1 MLFKIN
7 ENKEVEL
14 KYSFRC
20 SIYFEQIT
28 GHNLDLGNLSQ
39 NDLITLFYCVVI
51 ASLQKSKESI
61 ITMLDFLDAIDD
73 FNNGEKCIIDFGNWF
88 VNILQ
93 AQYEVLNS
101 EDEKEK
107 KPVKKTGKKKTN

>member
-1 MLFKIN
+1 MLFKLN
-7 ENKEVEL
+7 DNKEVEL
-14 KYSFRC
+14 KYSFRS

-28 GHNLDLGNLSQ
+28 GHNLDLANMSQ
-39 NDLITLFYCVVI
+39 NDLISLFYCVVI
-51 ASLQKSKESI
+51 ASLQKAKEPI

-88 VNILQ
+88 VDVMK

-101 EDEKEK
+101 NED
-107 KPVKKTGKKKTN
+107 VKKVNNNSKKKTN